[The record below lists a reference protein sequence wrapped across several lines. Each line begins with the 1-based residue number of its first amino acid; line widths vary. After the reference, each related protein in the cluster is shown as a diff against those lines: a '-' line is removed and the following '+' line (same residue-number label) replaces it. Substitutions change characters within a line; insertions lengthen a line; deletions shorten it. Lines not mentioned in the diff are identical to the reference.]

1 MTMNKKGDVDF
12 VVKLVLLVI
21 AILVVYSVIMTF
33 SGKSNTL
40 LNLFRGM
47 IG

>member
-1 MTMNKKGDVDF
+1 MMNKKGDVDF
-12 VVKLVLLVI
+12 VVKLIMLLI
-21 AILVVYSVIMTF
+21 AILVAYSVIMTF

-40 LNLFRGM
+40 LDLFRGM